1 MVSCRQLS
9 RPAPFSMIRSAWV
22 MVSMSAGEALVVVGV
37 QVGLEQAGHLDPVAA
52 DVGGEAGHLGGGGHH
67 PQGLTAGL
75 LRRAGRPVGG
85 AASSQDGGA
94 EDDGHG
100 PPSELALVPI
110 GS

>member
-85 AASSQDGGA
+85 CQPAARTAAPRTTATVLRASWRWCR
-94 EDDGHG
+94 
-100 PPSELALVPI
+100 
-110 GS
+110 